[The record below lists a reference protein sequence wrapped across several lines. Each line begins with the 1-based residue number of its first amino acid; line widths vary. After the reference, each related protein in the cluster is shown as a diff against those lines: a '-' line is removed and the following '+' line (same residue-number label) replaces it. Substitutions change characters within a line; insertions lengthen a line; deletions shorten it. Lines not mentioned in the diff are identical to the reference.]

1 MEKEIKSLTKDM
13 CNIPDEILAR
23 LQSDIAEIKVAL
35 LGNEY
40 NPTGGLLCRTTE
52 LEGEVAKL
60 KNRYDKIMWMVV
72 GASSIIAFV
81 FNLLIRI
88 ADKIL

>member
-1 MEKEIKSLTKDM
+1 MEKEIKRLTKDM

-72 GASSIIAFV
+72 GASSVIAFV

>member
-1 MEKEIKSLTKDM
+1 M
-13 CNIPDEILAR
+13 CEVSDDILKK
-23 LQSDIAEIKVAL
+23 LQEDVESIKVAL
-35 LGNEY
+35 LGNQY
-40 NPTGGLLCRTTE
+40 NPSGGLLCRTTE

-72 GASSIIAFV
+72 GASSVIAFV

>member
-72 GASSIIAFV
+72 GASSVIAFV

>member
-1 MEKEIKSLTKDM
+1 MEKEIKRVSKDM

-72 GASSIIAFV
+72 GASSVIAFV